1 MVEVEEEVREVSVER
16 RVEVADGDRGGG
28 IGRGSSSSLG
38 VMGSEGGSPELISST
53 SSKEGGGYPPNFSR
67 DSVISLTA
75 S

>member
-1 MVEVEEEVREVSVER
+1 MEEEVREDSVEI
-16 RVEVADGDRGGG
+16 RVEVVDGERGGG
-28 IGRGSSSSLG
+28 IGSGSSSSLG